1 MKSTEGVES
10 TIQKGTNTAACSEQV
25 ANKDLRGFIRPNCC
39 TRRALFTSEK
49 ASFKF
54 DNALDELEVL
64 IHLNC
69 SSLVKLGDLLLHS
82 CGELDETVALG
93 HLEKHL
99 TNALGLA
106 MMQ

>member
-10 TIQKGTNTAACSEQV
+10 TIQKGTNTAASSEQV
-25 ANKDLRGFIRPNCC
+25 ANKDLRGFISPSCC

-54 DNALDELEVL
+54 DKDLDELEVL
-64 IHLNC
+64 IHLK
-69 SSLVKLGDLLLHS
+69 SSSVVKLGDLLLLI
-82 CGELDETVALG
+82 CGELEETVVLWN
-93 HLEKHL
+93 LEKHL